1 MAQPDAQPQPDG
13 AMVPATADA
22 TPINGADAVVEEVAA
37 EAPAPV
43 AEAESAAA
51 EADTPAAAAAPVDVA
66 EVAAEEP
73 TAEVAASVAE
83 AEAAAEVAAAAPAA
97 VAEVAAEEPT
107 AAAAASVAEAEAA
120 GEVAA
125 AAPAAV
131 AEAAAEEPTAEV
143 AASVAEAEAAGEA
156 AAAAPAAVAE
166 AAAEEPAAE
175 AAASVAEA
183 EAAGEV
189 AAAAPAAVAEAA
201 AEEPTAAASAS
212 AAEAEAA
219 GEEAAAAPADAAEAA
234 AAPAAEAAPARPA
247 LPFRRGQVVDG
258 VVLTTAPTEVRMDLG
273 DGHEGI
279 IPGRELEGMPR
290 EQIEALQPGATIPV
304 YVVNPQDHQGNIR
317 LSVTHA
323 QEELDWRKAEACH
336 KSQEVFQSVIAGYNK
351 GGLIVRFGRV
361 RGFVPQSQFG
371 GERRSASGGTP
382 EERWSGMVNQP
393 IAVKVIEVDRSRNRL
408 ILSERAAAREQ
419 REVRKERLINELEVG
434 EVRQGRVVSLVDFGA
449 FVDIGGAEG
458 LVHLTEISWQHV
470 THPRDALKIGAEVRV
485 EVISVDPQRKRI
497 GLSIRRQAADP
508 WDTVAIDYK
517 VGQLVQ
523 GLITKMTN
531 FGAFARLV
539 AAPEIEGL
547 IHISELAEQR
557 VTHPREVVSEGET
570 LTLRVV
576 KMDVAERRL
585 GLSLKAVNS
594 AEYLDQDWLS

>member
-1 MAQPDAQPQPDG
+1 MAQPDAQPQSDG
-13 AMVPATADA
+13 AMAPAAADA
-22 TPINGADAVVEEVAA
+22 SPANGAEAVVEEVAT

-43 AEAESAAA
+43 AGAESAAV
-51 EADTPAAAAAPVDVA
+51 EADTPAATAADEAESAADDSAPAATAGEALAAEPAPAAEVMAADGAESAAEEVA
-66 EVAAEEP
+66 EEVAAP
-73 TAEVAASVAE
+73 E
-83 AEAAAEVAAAAPAA
+83 AETESAGEMAAAAPA
-97 VAEVAAEEPT
+97 
-107 AAAAASVAEAEAA
+107 
-120 GEVAA
+120 
-125 AAPAAV
+125 
-131 AEAAAEEPTAEV
+131 EAAA
-143 AASVAEAEAAGEA
+143 
-156 AAAAPAAVAE
+156 

-175 AAASVAEA
+175 VMAADGAESAAEEVAEEVAAPEAETESAGEMAAAAPAEAAAAAAEEPAAEVAAPVAEA
-183 EAAGEV
+183 AAAGEV
-189 AAAAPAAVAEAA
+189 AA
-201 AEEPTAAASAS
+201 T
-212 AAEAEAA
+212 
-219 GEEAAAAPADAAEAA
+219 
-234 AAPAAEAAPARPA
+234 PAAEAAPAHPA
-247 LPFRRGQVVDG
+247 SPFRRGQVVDG
-258 VVLTTAPTEVRMDLG
+258 TVLTTAPTEVRMDLG

-279 IPGRELEGMPR
+279 IPGRELERMPR
-290 EQIEALQPGATIPV
+290 EQIEQLQPGAVIPV
-304 YVVNPQDHQGNIR
+304 YVVNPHDHQGNIR

-336 KSQEVFQSVIAGYNK
+336 KSQEVFQSMIAGYNK

-361 RGFVPQSQFG
+361 RGFVPQSQIG
-371 GERRSASGGTP
+371 GARRSASGGTP

-419 REVRKERLINELEVG
+419 REESKERLISELQVG
-434 EVRQGRVVSLVDFGA
+434 EVRQGRVISLVDFGA

-485 EVISVDPQRKRI
+485 EVISVDPRRKRI

-523 GLITKMTN
+523 GLITKLTN

-557 VTHPREVVSEGET
+557 VTHPREIVNEGET

-594 AEYLDQDWLS
+594 AEYLDQDWLA

>member
-1 MAQPDAQPQPDG
+1 MAQPDAQPQSDG
-13 AMVPATADA
+13 AMAPAAADA
-22 TPINGADAVVEEVAA
+22 SPANGVEAVVEEVAT

-43 AEAESAAA
+43 AGAESAAT
-51 EADTPAAAAAPVDVA
+51 EADTPAATAADEAESAADEAAPAAAAGEAVAAEPAPAAEVMAADEAESAADEAVVAAAAP
-66 EVAAEEP
+66 
-73 TAEVAASVAE
+73 E
-83 AEAAAEVAAAAPAA
+83 AETEAAGEVAAAAPAEA
-97 VAEVAAEEPT
+97 AEAAAEEP
-107 AAAAASVAEAEAA
+107 AAAVAAPVAEAEAA

-125 AAPAAV
+125 
-131 AEAAAEEPTAEV
+131 T
-143 AASVAEAEAAGEA
+143 
-156 AAAAPAAVAE
+156 
-166 AAAEEPAAE
+166 PAAE
-175 AAASVAEA
+175 AALAHPAS
-183 EAAGEV
+183 
-189 AAAAPAAVAEAA
+189 
-201 AEEPTAAASAS
+201 
-212 AAEAEAA
+212 
-219 GEEAAAAPADAAEAA
+219 
-234 AAPAAEAAPARPA
+234 
-247 LPFRRGQVVDG
+247 PFRRGQVVDG
-258 VVLTTAPTEVRMDLG
+258 TVLTTAPTEVRMDLG

-279 IPGRELEGMPR
+279 IPGRELERMPR
-290 EQIEALQPGATIPV
+290 EQIEQLQPGAVIPV
-304 YVVNPQDHQGNIR
+304 YVVNPHDHQGNIR

-336 KSQEVFQSVIAGYNK
+336 KSQEVFQSMIAGYNK

-361 RGFVPQSQFG
+361 RGFVPQSQIG
-371 GERRSASGGTP
+371 GARRSASGGTP

-419 REVRKERLINELEVG
+419 REESKERLISELQVG

-485 EVISVDPQRKRI
+485 EVISVDPRRKRI

-523 GLITKMTN
+523 GLITKLTN

-557 VTHPREVVSEGET
+557 VTHPREVVNEGET

-594 AEYLDQDWLS
+594 AEYLDQDWLA

>member
-1 MAQPDAQPQPDG
+1 
-13 AMVPATADA
+13 
-22 TPINGADAVVEEVAA
+22 
-37 EAPAPV
+37 
-43 AEAESAAA
+43 
-51 EADTPAAAAAPVDVA
+51 
-66 EVAAEEP
+66 
-73 TAEVAASVAE
+73 
-83 AEAAAEVAAAAPAA
+83 
-97 VAEVAAEEPT
+97 
-107 AAAAASVAEAEAA
+107 
-120 GEVAA
+120 
-125 AAPAAV
+125 
-131 AEAAAEEPTAEV
+131 
-143 AASVAEAEAAGEA
+143 
-156 AAAAPAAVAE
+156 
-166 AAAEEPAAE
+166 
-175 AAASVAEA
+175 
-183 EAAGEV
+183 
-189 AAAAPAAVAEAA
+189 
-201 AEEPTAAASAS
+201 
-212 AAEAEAA
+212 
-219 GEEAAAAPADAAEAA
+219 
-234 AAPAAEAAPARPA
+234 
-247 LPFRRGQVVDG
+247 
-258 VVLTTAPTEVRMDLG
+258 MDLG

-279 IPGRELEGMPR
+279 IPGRELERMPR
-290 EQIEALQPGATIPV
+290 EQIEELQPGATIPV
-304 YVVNPQDHQGNIR
+304 YVVNPQDHLGNIR

-336 KSQEVFQSVIAGYNK
+336 KSQEVFQSMIAGYNK

-361 RGFVPQSQFG
+361 RGFVPQSQIG
-371 GERRSASGGTP
+371 GVRRSASGGTP

-419 REVRKERLINELEVG
+419 REVRKERLISELQVG

-485 EVISVDPQRKRI
+485 EVISVDPRRKRI

-523 GLITKMTN
+523 GLITKLTN

-576 KMDVAERRL
+576 KMDVAARRL

>member
-1 MAQPDAQPQPDG
+1 M
-13 AMVPATADA
+13 
-22 TPINGADAVVEEVAA
+22 
-37 EAPAPV
+37 
-43 AEAESAAA
+43 
-51 EADTPAAAAAPVDVA
+51 
-66 EVAAEEP
+66 
-73 TAEVAASVAE
+73 
-83 AEAAAEVAAAAPAA
+83 
-97 VAEVAAEEPT
+97 
-107 AAAAASVAEAEAA
+107 
-120 GEVAA
+120 
-125 AAPAAV
+125 
-131 AEAAAEEPTAEV
+131 
-143 AASVAEAEAAGEA
+143 
-156 AAAAPAAVAE
+156 
-166 AAAEEPAAE
+166 
-175 AAASVAEA
+175 
-183 EAAGEV
+183 
-189 AAAAPAAVAEAA
+189 
-201 AEEPTAAASAS
+201 
-212 AAEAEAA
+212 
-219 GEEAAAAPADAAEAA
+219 AAAPADAAEAA